1 MADFAFN
8 IESVNIAAAS
18 SLTTLAT
25 WPTGVLTVDLGKTR
39 GGGSIRQEVEEFI
52 VESDQSA
59 DPEYVGIKKAPKTLT
74 LNLLDLKAANLA
86 IAFAGTVG
94 TGALADTVTIPNLPD
109 GIERAVKI
117 VTVAI
122 GSTGKQ
128 LEIIIPRCKFKGN
141 SELSLNRDDAST
153 LPLEGTVL
161 APNSG
166 APMQM
171 KWLSS

>member
-1 MADFAFN
+1 
-8 IESVNIAAAS
+8 
-18 SLTTLAT
+18 
-25 WPTGVLTVDLGKTR
+25 
-39 GGGSIRQEVEEFI
+39 
-52 VESDQSA
+52 
-59 DPEYVGIKKAPKTLT
+59 EYVGIKKAPKTLT